1 MLCVYMGEAQA
12 IVSVGSRYKCALSV
26 KRVHDKKKKNVWV
39 PKAYQCRSCTQ
50 YFYQCLSQS

>member
-1 MLCVYMGEAQA
+1 MGEAQA